1 VTGVAER
8 AAAGAPAAARLSLN
22 QGSVDHMS
30 LREAVE
36 GCARHGYPF
45 IAPWRHR
52 VAEVGLQAAARL
64 VRDAGVSV
72 SSLCRGGWFPAAS
85 SEDRQR
91 RIDDNLRAVE
101 EAAALGTDVL
111 VLVCGPAAG
120 RDIDGARAMVADGV
134 AAVAPYAASCGVRL
148 AVEPLHPMF
157 AGDRSVVV
165 TLAEALDLAQ
175 PYPPS
180 MVGVIVDVYHV
191 WWDPTVY
198 VQIARAGDEGRI
210 AGFHVSDWLA
220 PPPDVLKGRGLMGDG
235 LIELRRLRSAAD
247 EAGYDG
253 PIEVEIFNQ
262 TLWDLPGDELLAL
275 MKERYLA
282 YV

>member
-1 VTGVAER
+1 MPVP
-8 AAAGAPAAARLSLN
+8 AGALAARLSLN
-22 QGSVDHMS
+22 QGSVDRWD
-30 LREAVE
+30 LRQAVG

-45 IAPWRHR
+45 IGPWRHR
-52 VAEVGLQAAARL
+52 VAEVGLPAAARL
-64 VRDAGVSV
+64 VRDAGIAV
-72 SSLCRGGWFPAAS
+72 SSLCRGGWFPAESAG
-85 SEDRQR
+85 ER
-91 RIDDNLRAVE
+91 RRRVDDNLRAVE

-111 VLVCGPAAG
+111 VLVCGPASG
-120 RDIDGARAMVADGV
+120 RDIDGGRAMVAEGI

-148 AVEPLHPMF
+148 AIEPLHPMF

-165 TLAEALDLAQ
+165 TLAEALDLAG
-175 PYPPS
+175 PYPAS

-198 VQIARAGDEGRI
+198 EQIARAGGEGRI
-210 AGFHVSDWLA
+210 LGFHVSDWLA

-235 LIELRRLRSAAD
+235 VIELRRLRAAVD

-262 TLWDLPGDELLAL
+262 GLWDLPGDELLAL
-275 MKERYLA
+275 MKHRYLA